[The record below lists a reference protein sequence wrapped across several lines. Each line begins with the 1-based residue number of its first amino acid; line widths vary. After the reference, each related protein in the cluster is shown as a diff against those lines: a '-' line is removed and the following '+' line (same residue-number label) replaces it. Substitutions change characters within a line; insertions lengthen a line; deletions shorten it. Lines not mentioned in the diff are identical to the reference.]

1 MKLMTGNS
9 NKPLAAAI
17 ADYIEIPLT
26 DASVRRF
33 ADEEVFVETMKEPEV
48 ESQYSKGNSRNSK
61 VERDFNDDTGMKP
74 CAWHES

>member
-26 DASVRRF
+26 EALSLI
-33 ADEEVFVETMKEPEV
+33 
-48 ESQYSKGNSRNSK
+48 
-61 VERDFNDDTGMKP
+61 
-74 CAWHES
+74 HI